1 MPEPLAP
8 DTVRS
13 NPAARRSAPRLPG
26 QRRLIGWVY
35 TGRLAAVLAL
45 LVRGTW
51 ELGNGADV
59 VLVASLVLAITLLF
73 TGGSYWYTHRHGRT
87 AGTAFLVGQVAY
99 DVALV
104 SIIVFLTG
112 GGGSILAPL
121 YILVICA
128 AAVLLPFFG
137 GLAVGAITI
146 ALYFLVVA
154 LSAGETGA
162 LGLQMTLFAVVALV
176 TSYLGER
183 LRETGTALGEVETQ
197 LRQLRVDTTD
207 ILSTIGTGILT
218 VDGEGKLLY
227 MNPAAEELL
236 RISAASASGAPVI
249 ESLDRVAPGL
259 GEVIQRTSSGRTPIR
274 RFETRP
280 IHEDGSILGVSTT
293 LVERE
298 GSAGPPAVT
307 AIFQD
312 ITQKM
317 RVEALRR
324 RSERLEAVAELSASL
339 AHEIKNPLASIR
351 SAVEQIGGGEVDEA
365 DSRLLTNLVVRESD
379 RLSRLLTEFIDFARV
394 KVISPEPIEL
404 PEIARE
410 VVELVRAHPEA
421 HGVEISLH
429 VAGDPAQM
437 RVRGA
442 EDVLHRAVL
451 NLVLNAA
458 QWSPEGGRVDLRLD
472 EVSSDLLSPALGALG
487 LVRLTVTDGGPGID
501 EEILEDIFNPFF
513 TRRPGGTGLGLA
525 LVQRAVEAHGGAVF
539 VDNAAPGTRSGATFS
554 LYLPALHPEAQDTS
568 FHPSVHESRNP

>member
-1 MPEPLAP
+1 
-8 DTVRS
+8 
-13 NPAARRSAPRLPG
+13 
-26 QRRLIGWVY
+26 
-35 TGRLAAVLAL
+35 
-45 LVRGTW
+45 
-51 ELGNGADV
+51 
-59 VLVASLVLAITLLF
+59 
-73 TGGSYWYTHRHGRT
+73 
-87 AGTAFLVGQVAY
+87 
-99 DVALV
+99 
-104 SIIVFLTG
+104 
-112 GGGSILAPL
+112 
-121 YILVICA
+121 
-128 AAVLLPFFG
+128 
-137 GLAVGAITI
+137 
-146 ALYFLVVA
+146 
-154 LSAGETGA
+154 
-162 LGLQMTLFAVVALV
+162 
-176 TSYLGER
+176 
-183 LRETGTALGEVETQ
+183 
-197 LRQLRVDTTD
+197 
-207 ILSTIGTGILT
+207 
-218 VDGEGKLLY
+218 
-227 MNPAAEELL
+227 
-236 RISAASASGAPVI
+236 
-249 ESLDRVAPGL
+249 
-259 GEVIQRTSSGRTPIR
+259 
-274 RFETRP
+274 
-280 IHEDGSILGVSTT
+280 
-293 LVERE
+293 
-298 GSAGPPAVT
+298 
-307 AIFQD
+307 
-312 ITQKM
+312 
-317 RVEALRR
+317 
-324 RSERLEAVAELSASL
+324 
-339 AHEIKNPLASIR
+339 
-351 SAVEQIGGGEVDEA
+351 
-365 DSRLLTNLVVRESD
+365 VVRESD